1 LIQTFSNV
9 ATLLSLYSP
18 LSSLLS
24 SSQYHQY
31 ATHQRTVLHITL
43 LIWKNSKYYN
53 TPKRLCVLI
62 RKVCNAIINRCC
74 SFLSGKAILG
84 KITDWENIKD
94 AQTIVDELQQILNAA
109 KSFKGAYEE
118 YKQIA
123 NAECPRN
130 PWKIQRK
137 SLFTRLDNFL
147 ERCVDN
153 LNIAQTVVQ
162 FSQLADIEIGGTQGK
177 VLSVAAQAVWS
188 DFQHLTERFLEV
200 DYDLMDVTADGF
212 ASDFYYFRQSVKELE
227 RRTFCDSSSL
237 YIYYI
242 FSCLGYVP

>member
-1 LIQTFSNV
+1 
-9 ATLLSLYSP
+9 
-18 LSSLLS
+18 
-24 SSQYHQY
+24 
-31 ATHQRTVLHITL
+31 
-43 LIWKNSKYYN
+43 
-53 TPKRLCVLI
+53 
-62 RKVCNAIINRCC
+62 
-74 SFLSGKAILG
+74 LG